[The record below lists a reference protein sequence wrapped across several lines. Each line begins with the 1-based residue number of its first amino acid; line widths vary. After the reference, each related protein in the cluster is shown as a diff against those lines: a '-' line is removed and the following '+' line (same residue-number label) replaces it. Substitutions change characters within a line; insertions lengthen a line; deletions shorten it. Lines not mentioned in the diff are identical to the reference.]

1 MYLSETSDTV
11 TKLGGDFKE
20 TLRELGGLDN
30 IFDVMV
36 NCHSE
41 LEVRF
46 CLCILLLLK
55 QYQTM
60 LY

>member
-11 TKLGGDFKE
+11 TKLDGNFKE

-46 CLCILLLLK
+46 CLCILLLLF
-55 QYQTM
+55 
-60 LY
+60 

>member
-1 MYLSETSDTV
+1 V
-11 TKLGGDFKE
+11 TKLDGNFKE

-46 CLCILLLLK
+46 C
-55 QYQTM
+55 
-60 LY
+60 